1 MYNQKDKVIFRGEKM
16 DFSKFIAVV
25 FGIIFIV
32 LLYFIIIY
40 ALKIMAKDVK
50 SGASAPKNIKKNKRA
65 INKKPVPSNRH
76 HGIEVI
82 EIGDNATLKVG
93 SVIPIRDVATIGR
106 RSNNT
111 IVLSDQYVSGAH
123 AKIMVQNNAL
133 VLEDLGSTNG
143 TFLNGEKINGK
154 VKLFA
159 QDQIT
164 IGTSVFK
171 VLS

>member
-1 MYNQKDKVIFRGEKM
+1 M

-50 SGASAPKNIKKNKRA
+50 SGGSAPTNTKSNSNANNRR
-65 INKKPVPSNRH
+65 PVPSKRRH
-76 HGIEVI
+76 HGIEII
-82 EIGDNATLKVG
+82 EIGDNTALKAG
-93 SVIPIRDVATIGR
+93 SVIPIRDVTTIGR

-111 IVLSDQYVSGAH
+111 IVLSDQYVSGNH
-123 AKIMVQNNAL
+123 AKIMVKNNAL
-133 VLEDLGSTNG
+133 ILEDLESTNG
-143 TFLNGEKINGK
+143 TFLNGQKISGR
-154 VKLFA
+154 VKLFTK
-159 QDQIT
+159 DQIA
-164 IGTSVFK
+164 IGTAVFK